1 MKGVKTMK
9 KSNYIMGIIYLLI
22 GIMLMILALLT
33 NTKLDGLFFGFAGAC
48 TGIGVMMICKYIYWN
63 SPKNSEHYIE
73 KLENE
78 KIEKNDELKEK
89 VRGKSAQYTYAIG
102 LYITSFSTV
111 IFSVLDSLEIIENG
125 NIFVFYLAGYLV
137 FQLVIGVV
145 IFNHIMK
152 KY

>member
-1 MKGVKTMK
+1 MK

-22 GIMLMILALLT
+22 GIIFMILALLV
-33 NTKLDGLFFGFAGAC
+33 NTKLGSLFFGFAGAC
-48 TGIGVMMICKYIYWN
+48 TGIGVMMISRYIYWN
-63 SPKNSEHYIE
+63 SPKNSERYIE

-125 NIFVFYLAGYLV
+125 NIFVFYLVGYLI